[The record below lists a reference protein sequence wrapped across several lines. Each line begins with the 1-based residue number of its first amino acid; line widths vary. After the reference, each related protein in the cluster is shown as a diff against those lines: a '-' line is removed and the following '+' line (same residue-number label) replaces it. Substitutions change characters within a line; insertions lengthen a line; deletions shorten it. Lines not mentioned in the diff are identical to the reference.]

1 MPLDTQPLKD
11 KLLIPSL
18 NPALDTQPLMDKS
31 LVLSLNPAHDTQPL
45 MDNTLVLSLNPALD
59 TQLAGTV
66 YVGTPAQQIQ
76 VILDTG
82 SANTWLA
89 DSLCTTC
96 SQ

>member
-1 MPLDTQPLKD
+1 MNTSAAVLQALFGTQTLMQLEETQPF
-11 KLLIPSL
+11 
-18 NPALDTQPLMDKS
+18 
-31 LVLSLNPAHDTQPL
+31 

-82 SANTWLA
+82 SANTWFA
-89 DSLCTTC
+89 DSLLCSTC

>member
-1 MPLDTQPLKD
+1 MNTSAAVLQALFGTQTLMQLEETQPF
-11 KLLIPSL
+11 
-18 NPALDTQPLMDKS
+18 
-31 LVLSLNPAHDTQPL
+31 